1 MMIRFGSRFEDDHP
15 KSWRERLRGAFTGL
29 AGMPQAFRL
38 VWEAHP
44 SLTLALALATL
55 LQAFIAPASAW
66 VGKLTIDAVVAAI
79 ARSDASLSSVAFPIA
94 LGLGLAACGQGLRIL
109 SQFSSELLRDRLT
122 QRINRLIL
130 DKTLTLDL

>member
-66 VGKLTIDAVVAAI
+66 ALLGGTGAQ
-79 ARSDASLSSVAFPIA
+79 RSSQISIPRTSRPI
-94 LGLGLAACGQGLRIL
+94 
-109 SQFSSELLRDRLT
+109 SKS
-122 QRINRLIL
+122 
-130 DKTLTLDL
+130 